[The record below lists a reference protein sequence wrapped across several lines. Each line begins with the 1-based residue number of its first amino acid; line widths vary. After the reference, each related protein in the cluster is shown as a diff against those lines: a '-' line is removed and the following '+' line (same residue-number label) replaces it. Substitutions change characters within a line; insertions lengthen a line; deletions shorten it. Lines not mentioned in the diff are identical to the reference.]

1 MRPALAENRPA
12 AISLS
17 KSDTRQLILINHLVE
32 PAAQITGITR
42 YAFGLIE
49 ALLDRGTYRYA
60 LASAFTAEQLP
71 APIAS
76 RLERILTFPHV
87 AATPL
92 NYIRQRTV
100 LREAVATTRA
110 SLVYAMNPM
119 CPPASVPTV
128 ITAHDLYMKTLPH
141 MYERRHRLWWSL
153 FFGLATRGAAAVA
166 CVSRNTENDVR
177 RFHPNAANKTRLVPG
192 AGVMAHFS
200 LQAPLPPNLQQP
212 YVLLL
217 GNLSPNKNAGM
228 LLAALQQL
236 RQRGQ
241 PVAAYHVGRDPDQ
254 VLAKAPDLI
263 IPLGAVGDAEL
274 DATLTQAR
282 ALVSCSS
289 YEGFGLPLI
298 EAQDRGTPVVAT
310 SIPAFREVAPE
321 GTLFVD
327 LEDISGL
334 ADAIGAVIGDE
345 ALRNRLSAAG
355 RQNAARFS
363 WPRSAE
369 AAETVMAELLVTAAR
384 PAADAIQK

>member
-1 MRPALAENRPA
+1 MKLSLAENGPA
-12 AISLS
+12 VISPS
-17 KSDTRQLILINHLVE
+17 KPDTRRLILINHLVE
-32 PAAQITGITR
+32 PAGRITGITR

-60 LASAFTAEQLP
+60 LAYAFTAEQLP
-71 APIAS
+71 ASIAS

-87 AATPL
+87 EATPL
-92 NYIRQRTV
+92 NYIRQRAI
-100 LREAVATTRA
+100 LREAVATTGA

-119 CPPASVPTV
+119 CPPAPVPTIV
-128 ITAHDLYMKTLPH
+128 TAHDLYMKTLPH

-177 RFHPNAANKTRLVPG
+177 RFHPSAANKTRLVPG
-192 AGVMAHFS
+192 AGVMAHFNP
-200 LQAPLPPNLQQP
+200 QVPLPPNLQQP

-228 LLAALQQL
+228 LLDALRQL
-236 RQRGQ
+236 RQRGT

-254 VLAKAPDLI
+254 ILAKAPDLI
-263 IPLGAVGDAEL
+263 TPLGAVGDAEL
-274 DATLTQAR
+274 DAILTGAR

-310 SIPAFREVAPE
+310 SIPAFREVAPD

-327 LEDISGL
+327 LDDVSGL
-334 ADAIGAVIGDE
+334 ANAIDAVVTDQ
-345 ALRNRLSAAG
+345 ALRSRLSAAG

-369 AAETVMAELLVTAAR
+369 AAETVMAELIGTAAR